1 MRLQS
6 TERFVKDYEGLPQ
19 RLQRQVDK
27 ALGLLLED
35 PRHPS
40 LQVKKVKGSKD
51 RWEGRVTLHYR
62 FIFTIQ
68 GDAYLLLRVGTH
80 DLLKR
85 S

>member
-6 TERFVKDYEGLPQ
+6 TERFVKDYKRLSQ

-40 LQVKKVKGSKD
+40 LQVKKIKGAKD

-62 FIFTIQ
+62 LTFTIQ

-80 DLLKR
+80 ALLK
-85 S
+85 

>member
-19 RLQRQVDK
+19 RLRRQVDK

-68 GDAYLLLRVGTH
+68 GDTYLLLRVGTH
-80 DLLKR
+80 DLLR
-85 S
+85 